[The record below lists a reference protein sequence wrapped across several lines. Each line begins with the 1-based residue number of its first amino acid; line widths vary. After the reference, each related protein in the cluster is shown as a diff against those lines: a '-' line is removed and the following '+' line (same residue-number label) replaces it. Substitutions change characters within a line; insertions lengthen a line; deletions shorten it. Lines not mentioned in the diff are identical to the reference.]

1 MSNLKPPF
9 VLVFDV
15 DGTLIDSRGHLNHSV
30 VELLCLG
37 IIARE
42 HGIVSAILILT
53 NNVFQ
58 QTNANGTKGHVIEW
72 LTTTLVP
79 KIIDYIVNHRY
90 IEFGYRRT
98 QSKIF
103 NEASQIISDMYQKNR
118 INKYSNNNPNRNFK
132 NIINT
137 LNNPSMRRLSYKVF
151 DNIFDKKARGNSK
164 INRENK
170 SMEAVRVMLNE
181 ARKNMN
187 NVRQCVFFI
196 NDDKEHKIKNQIKNN
211 QYIHIDPEFSLSQNL
226 KTRMGQIQS
235 EKKKSQ
241 T

>member
-1 MSNLKPPF
+1 MSSAKPPF

-15 DGTLIDSRGHLNHSV
+15 DGTLIDSRGYLNHSV

-58 QTNANGTKGHVIEW
+58 QTNANGTKGHVIDW

-103 NEASQIISDMYQKNR
+103 NEASQIISDKYQKYRMDKNL
-118 INKYSNNNPNRNFK
+118 NNNPNRNFK

-137 LNNPSMRRLSYKVF
+137 LNSHSMKRLSYKIF
-151 DNIFDKKARGNSK
+151 DEIFDKRAREVSK
-164 INRENK
+164 ISRENK
-170 SMEAVRVMLNE
+170 SIHSVRAMLNK
-181 ARKNMN
+181 AGKNVSN
-187 NVRQCVFFI
+187 IGQRVFFI
-196 NDDKEHKIKNQIKNN
+196 NDDRTHRIKKEIHEN

-226 KTRMGQIQS
+226 KTRMGNIQS
-235 EKKKSQ
+235 EKKLS
-241 T
+241 